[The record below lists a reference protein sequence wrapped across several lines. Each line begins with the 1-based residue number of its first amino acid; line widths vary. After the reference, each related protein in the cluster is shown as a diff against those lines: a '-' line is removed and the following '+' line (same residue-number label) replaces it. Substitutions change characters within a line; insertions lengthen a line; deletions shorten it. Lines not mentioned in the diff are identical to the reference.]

1 MSKIEVLNNTQ
12 TEITREDARK
22 HGKLVDGT
30 RNISGLKVDGVFL
43 LQDEDSEES
52 LTHVLMS
59 ENYFVDNW
67 LTQFAIDKVNG
78 VNYFD
83 INTWSDI
90 TDNLTKAVLVVDDTP
105 QKNIL
110 FLIPKFTEMRV
121 SDEGRALIERYVNF
135 SAQVKNLKPEEI
147 EPVVLELSV
156 IIDSV
161 MNAERTN
168 TGLTGLIPDFMYER
182 YGIVPKSMKAM
193 IYIRDTFNLEP
204 DTEVFHKVSEVLN
217 RYFTNKPISLDEKNL
232 VLKVTNNQFNF
243 EDKEPSK
250 EEIQTATDNIPEN
263 PFID

>member
-1 MSKIEVLNNTQ
+1 MSKIEILKNTK
-12 TEITREDARK
+12 TEISREDERN

-30 RNISGLKVDGVFL
+30 RGISGLKVDGVFL

-59 ENYFVDNW
+59 ESYFVDNW

-90 TDNLTKAVLVVDDTP
+90 TENLTKAVLIIDDTP

-135 SAQVKNLKPEEI
+135 SAQVKNLKTEEI
-147 EPVVLELSV
+147 EPVVLELSD

-168 TGLTGLIPDFMYER
+168 IGLTGLIPDFMYER
-182 YGIVPKSMKAM
+182 YNIVPKSMKAM
-193 IYIRDTFNLEP
+193 IYIRNTFSLEP
-204 DTEVFHKVSEVLN
+204 DTEAFNKVSEVLN

-232 VLKVTNNQFNF
+232 VLKVTNNGFIF
-243 EDKEPSK
+243 EDKEHSK
-250 EEIQTATDNIPEN
+250 EEVQTSVNNIPEN